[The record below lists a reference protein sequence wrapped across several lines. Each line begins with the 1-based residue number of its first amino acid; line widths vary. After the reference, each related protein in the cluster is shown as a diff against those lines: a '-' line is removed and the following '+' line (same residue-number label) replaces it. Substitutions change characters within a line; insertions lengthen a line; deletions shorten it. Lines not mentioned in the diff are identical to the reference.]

1 MENDEAAAAKQ
12 RAIIAGLK
20 KAIAEKKTK
29 DPLIGMKMGA
39 EEMNQNLIRMLKD
52 DKGVHIES
60 FIAILGSLAGFSCQM
75 SLRGGDPKAKI
86 KGEIAEI
93 KGKNG
98 RTYYAG
104 DALNAPLVEGTHS
117 IWSLAAGGAQSVG
130 CKDFPDLSEL
140 FKHVIDT
147 IGGEQFG
154 LPRYPKGHEAA
165 WDTPE
170 NWVRS
175 AWPKLSPMLPVFCDS
190 ASEWP
195 VLFALAAHNAI
206 IMGKGALDPALSLK
220 ILMEA
225 AVPMSKVEPM
235 EVLSAPQK

>member
-1 MENDEAAAAKQ
+1 MNDQDAAAAKQ
-12 RAIIAGLK
+12 RAIEDGLK
-20 KAIAEKKTK
+20 KAIAGKKAQ

-60 FIAILGSLAGFSCQM
+60 FLAILGSLAGFSCQM
-75 SLRGGDPKAKI
+75 SLRGGDPKARPASP
-86 KGEIAEI
+86 IAEI

-104 DALNAPLVEGTHS
+104 DALNAPLVEGPLS
-117 IWSLAAGGAQSVG
+117 IWALAAGGAQTAG
-130 CKDFPDLSEL
+130 CLDFPDLPEL
-140 FKHVIDT
+140 FKHVAAT
-147 IGGEQFG
+147 LGGDQFG
-154 LPRYPKGHEAA
+154 LPRYPAGHDAS

-170 NWVRS
+170 GWVRV
-175 AWPKLSPMLPVFCDS
+175 AWPKLSPMLPVFCDK

-206 IMGKGALDPALSLK
+206 LMGKDALDPALGLR
-220 ILMEA
+220 IIMET

-235 EVLSAPQK
+235 EVLAEVK